1 MIIKKNEKK
10 NDDEKQIKI
19 KNKLK
24 FGLKTTW
31 LEVLRL
37 NWAWN

>member
-1 MIIKKNEKK
+1 MIIKKKK
-10 NDDEKQIKI
+10 KWWWKTNKKM

-24 FGLKTTW
+24 FGLRATW

-37 NWAWN
+37 NWGCN